1 VFNSAQTHLA
11 SQRRIKAKGEGPL
24 HNDPPRGSVM
34 DRIEFYH
41 RQASRFSKL
50 ARECADAGT
59 SAKLLEIA
67 TEYREMLNGKAPA
80 DADDRLFE
88 G

>member
-1 VFNSAQTHLA
+1 MNRT
-11 SQRRIKAKGEGPL
+11 
-24 HNDPPRGSVM
+24 
-34 DRIEFYH
+34 EFYH

-50 ARECADAGT
+50 AKECVDAET

-67 TEYREMLNGKAPA
+67 TEYREMLNGKAPG
-80 DADDRLFE
+80 DDENYRIA

>member
-1 VFNSAQTHLA
+1 
-11 SQRRIKAKGEGPL
+11 
-24 HNDPPRGSVM
+24 M

-80 DADDRLFE
+80 DADDRLIE

>member
-1 VFNSAQTHLA
+1 
-11 SQRRIKAKGEGPL
+11 
-24 HNDPPRGSVM
+24 M
-34 DRIEFYH
+34 DRTEFYY

-50 ARECADAGT
+50 ARECVDAET

-80 DADDRLFE
+80 DAEDRPVAC
-88 G
+88 